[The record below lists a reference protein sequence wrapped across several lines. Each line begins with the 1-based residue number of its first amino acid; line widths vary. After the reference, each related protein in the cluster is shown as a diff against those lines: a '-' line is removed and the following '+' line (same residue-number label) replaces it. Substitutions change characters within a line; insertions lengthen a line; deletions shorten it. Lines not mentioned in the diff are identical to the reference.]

1 MSLNPGARG
10 GHGGA
15 DHAVVIGSSLAGMA
29 AAQALSP
36 YLSKV
41 TVIERDQ
48 LSVEPR
54 WRRGVA
60 QARHAHNLMAAG
72 HRGLEQLFPGITDE
86 LITAGMVRVRMPEDM
101 LLLAPGGWMSRFET
115 DMAMLTGTR
124 DVIDAVVRERLRKNP
139 KVEFVTEH
147 EALGLQGGRDGGV
160 VGVWVRGKDGEART
174 GWGEKYL
181 IDADFVV
188 DATGRKSKA
197 PQWLEEL
204 GYERPRESVVDA
216 KTAYATSVYE
226 PPADHVADWSC
237 MLLMASPQ
245 TPRQGILNPIEGG
258 RWMVSVSASGGD
270 RPPTDHEGLLR
281 AAGTLRDP
289 VLRDVVETATP
300 VGPVYG
306 SGRTENRWRH
316 YEKLSRWP
324 DGFLVIGDAFGG
336 FNPSYGQGMSVAV
349 QCALVLRDR
358 LAARG
363 THVGQAGA
371 LRKAFA
377 RTMTPAWQ
385 LATGMDF
392 SYPWVYEVTRPDV
405 VTRLGKRYVDRL
417 AAAAVTDRH
426 AATLMLQ
433 HTQLIASPTAMFH
446 PRVIAAA
453 LRGPSGPG
461 PVGPPSTTHG
471 LGARRSQ
478 AEEREAT
485 NIADLSARRSTG
497 PAQPAPEQVP
507 TAAAPSTPGT
517 PVHNARRTP

>member
-1 MSLNPGARG
+1 MSVNPGARG
-10 GHGGA
+10 GHGG
-15 DHAVVIGSSLAGMA
+15 DGHAVVIGSSLAGMA
-29 AAQALSP
+29 TARALSP
-36 YLSKV
+36 YMRKV
-41 TVIERDQ
+41 TIIERDR
-48 LSVEPR
+48 LTVEPR

-72 HRGLEQLFPGITDE
+72 HQGLEQLFPGVTDE
-86 LITAGMVRVRMPEDM
+86 LLTAGMVRVRMPEDM

-115 DMAMLTGTR
+115 DLAMLTGTR
-124 DVIDAVVRERLRKNP
+124 DVIDAVIRRRLRSDP
-139 KVEFVTEH
+139 KVEFVEEH
-147 EALGLQGGRDGGV
+147 EALGLQSGSGDTV
-160 VGVWVRGKDGEART
+160 TGVWVRGRDGETRT

-197 PQWLEEL
+197 PQWLEDL

-216 KTAYATSVYE
+216 KTAYATSIYE
-226 PPADHVADWSC
+226 PPADHSADWSC
-237 MLLMASPQ
+237 MLLMASADI
-245 TPRQGILNPIEGG
+245 PRQGILNPIEGG

-289 VLRDVVETATP
+289 VLRDVIESATP
-300 VGPVYG
+300 LEPVHG

-349 QCALVLRDR
+349 QCAQVLSDR
-358 LAARG
+358 LAAHG
-363 THVGQAGA
+363 THIGLAGR

-392 SYPWVYEVTRPDV
+392 SYPWVYEVTRPDA
-405 VTRLGKRYVDRL
+405 VTRFGKRYVDRL
-417 AAAAVTDRH
+417 TAAAVTDRH
-426 AATLMLQ
+426 AALLMLQ
-433 HTQLIASPTAMFH
+433 HTQLLASPAAMFR

-461 PVGPPSTTHG
+461 PAGPPSNTHG
-471 LGARRSQ
+471 LGARHSHA
-478 AEEREAT
+478 AELSVT
-485 NIADLSARRSTG
+485 SIADLTARRSAR
-497 PAQPAPEQVP
+497 PAAPAPEQVP
-507 TAAAPSTPGT
+507 STTASSAPGT
-517 PVHNARRTP
+517 PLHNTRRTP